1 MRPFYTLHR
10 SLFVEYLSRVRSGT
24 NLRDLYRKLKIQLQ
38 RAFSSRYWYVQSYS
52 TSHVAAATNYPQHP
66 TTPQASVPSKNLRSA
81 RANVKSRDTD
91 PRPTGLPR
99 SPATFPR
106 VPQRVGTTTRRSNRT
121 QPTHRPPLSQASSL
135 KGSDSYQERGP
146 HTTQLGHQGEQ
157 NPRQVRT
164 WTRPAIPRP

>member
-38 RAFSSRYWYVQSYS
+38 RAFSSVCTIVFNKSCGS
-52 TSHVAAATNYPQHP
+52 SHKLP
-66 TTPQASVPSKNLRSA
+66 TTPYNPSGLSPQQELKKCTRE
-81 RANVKSRDTD
+81 RQSRDTD
-91 PRPTGLPR
+91 LRPRGLPR